1 MNKDWKSIIHHHHIL
16 PKILFPDRKLSFS
29 FQALH
34 WLHHQVQHHHSHHQ
48 VVGVAVPS
56 SPSSSSSSSAPAAAA
71 ADRLA
76 LAFASRQLTALS
88 PWLQSKH
95 GAPNPATTTTA
106 HLLHPLNLL
115 SERSW
120 TRSGCRWSPAR
131 RGSCPGEL
139 DFGGNLPDSLFA
151 AGPSCPLPCPPLPAL
166 PQIQVLVVDLRE

>member
-1 MNKDWKSIIHHHHIL
+1 MLFCFEIVMNKDWKSIIHHHYIL

-106 HLLHPLNLL
+106 HLLHPLSLL

-120 TRSGCRWSPAR
+120 TRSGCRWLPAR

-139 DFGGNLPDSLFA
+139 DFEGELA
-151 AGPSCPLPCPPLPAL
+151 
-166 PQIQVLVVDLRE
+166 